1 MMDSLFDASVLLLLF
16 IIIYFTVM
24 SVYKFY
30 ISMKYYNELD
40 EYRKHKLMD
49 WDTAVLENNKIN
61 HNLDIKH

>member
-24 SVYKFY
+24 SVYRFY
-30 ISMKYYNELD
+30 ISMRYYNELD

-49 WDTAVLENNKIN
+49 GDTTILENNKIN
-61 HNLDIKH
+61 HNLDMKH

>member
-40 EYRKHKLMD
+40 EYRKHKLMGGGYYD
-49 WDTAVLENNKIN
+49 IREQQNKS
-61 HNLDIKH
+61 